1 MKVIQNNNTTAEDN
15 QKKMMDISVIERRL
29 PPKLPRSH
37 HSVIKLRGVSKHFK
51 VGESL
56 VRAIQDIDLTLYSGE
71 FVIVY
76 GPSGCGKSTFLHM
89 VLGIE
94 EPTIGTIEMRNEDIY
109 NMESDVRTKFRR
121 EKIGMVF
128 QQSNWIKSLNVWEN
142 VAYPLWLS
150 SYDDHSA
157 YERALKYLNDVGM
170 KEYAHHKPSELSGG
184 QQQRVA
190 LARALIT
197 DPWIIIADEPTG
209 NLDTDSSA
217 EIMRLLTWLNR
228 EKRRMV
234 IMVTHEMAFLDLA
247 TRRVGMKDGHI
258 LFDEH
263 DEIVRPKKVLKKAS
277 KKKTIGEK
285 SKMTGK
291 KEAKKTT

>member
-1 MKVIQNNNTTAEDN
+1 MSTAHKKTTKAENN
-15 QKKMMDISVIERRL
+15 QKKMMDISVIEHSL

-37 HSVIKLRGVSKHFK
+37 HTVIKLRGVSKHFK
-51 VGESL
+51 IGESL
-56 VRAIQDIDLTLYSGE
+56 VRAVQNIDLTLYSGE

-94 EPTIGTIEMRNEDIY
+94 DPTTGTIEMRGEDIY
-109 NMESDVRTKFRR
+109 KMQSDARTQFRR

-150 SYDDHSA
+150 SYDDKSA

-170 KEYAHHKPSELSGG
+170 QEYAHHKPSELSGG

-263 DEIVRPKKVLKKAS
+263 DEISHPKKTRKKS
-277 KKKTIGEK
+277 TKT
-285 SKMTGK
+285 K
-291 KEAKKTT
+291 KEVSKHI